1 MSTSLCIAP
10 LAPTTC
16 WEPPPSPAPGR
27 ARWGVCHGDEPGRLH
42 LHHRHLRLSVLCVCR
57 RVADVQRVHHQRRGA
72 PTPRHTPGPGSPP
85 GFYGNPRKLRE
96 EGAGYS
102 PHPKWARGGGVRP
115 PPCCQILGGPSF
127 GPQKHFY
134 TAHRANKTKKD
145 LVWLVFFLWK
155 QLQIGL
161 AAIKGFF

>member
-102 PHPKWARGGGVRP
+102 PHPKWARGGVSDP
-115 PPCCQILGGPSF
+115 PLAVKFWGDPVLDPKNIFIQRIAPTKQKRIWF
-127 GPQKHFY
+127 G
-134 TAHRANKTKKD
+134 
-145 LVWLVFFLWK
+145 
-155 QLQIGL
+155 
-161 AAIKGFF
+161 